1 VSLAAPWTTLLGA
14 GARASRE
21 AEAHGAV
28 IAPWLRVE
36 DISIGGDVDDDDPE
50 AGP

>member
-1 VSLAAPWTTLLGA
+1 
-14 GARASRE
+14 
-21 AEAHGAV
+21 V